1 MKYALIACA
10 AAAAALALTGSA
22 IPARSGA
29 TGATAATYTMY
40 LGEFA
45 PPPASLR
52 KIPGTIN
59 QFLPSTVVIAAGDS
73 VTFSSASFHT
83 VTYSP
88 KPFPLILPDPA
99 KGKYEGFSDAA
110 ETPFYFNGMG
120 KFIYNPQA
128 FGPFGPKTISGKT
141 PVSSGGLSPLGPGPK
156 APPGTAT
163 YAFPTPGTYQLFC
176 TLHPGMKGTVVV
188 KPTGSAVPKTP
199 DQVKAQALQA
209 QTAAYPKAIALNNT
223 KVGAPNTVAMGVG
236 GGVAMIA
243 YYPKVLKVKAGTTVT
258 FVNKSSSEVHNVT
271 FGPKKYIQQF
281 QKKTDLFPTGPKSPN
296 QVTPVLPFATDP
308 APYVY
313 DGTTTHGNGF
323 FVTPLTSGAPVGLPH
338 ASRVKFTTP
347 GTYKYFCWIH
357 GPDMGGTIVVTP

>member
-1 MKYALIACA
+1 MKYALIAGV
-10 AAAAALALTGSA
+10 AAAAALALAGTA
-22 IPARSGA
+22 IPAHSGVTRA
-29 TGATAATYTMY
+29 TCATYTVY

-83 VTYSP
+83 ATYAP
-88 KPFPLILPDPA
+88 KPFPLVLPDPA
-99 KGKYEGFSDAA
+99 KGTYDGLDDAA
-110 ETPFYFNGMG
+110 GAPFYFNGMG
-120 KFIYNPQA
+120 KFVYNPLS

-141 PVSSGGLSPLGPGPK
+141 PVSSGALSPAGPK
-156 APPGTAT
+156 APPATAT
-163 YAFPTPGTYQLFC
+163 YAFPKPGTYRLFC

-188 KPTGSAVPKTP
+188 KPAGSAVPKSP

-209 QTAAYPKAIALNNT
+209 QTAAYPKAIALNKT
-223 KVGAPNTVAMGVG
+223 KVAAPNTVAMGVG
-236 GGVAMIA
+236 GGVAMLA

-258 FVNKSSSEVHNVT
+258 FVNKSASEVHNIV

-296 QVTPVLPFATDP
+296 QVTPLLPYATDP
-308 APYVY
+308 TPYTY
-313 DGTTTHGNGF
+313 DGDATHGNGF
-323 FVTPLTSGAPVGLPH
+323 FATPLTSGAPVGLPH
-338 ASRVKFTTP
+338 ASRVKFTAP